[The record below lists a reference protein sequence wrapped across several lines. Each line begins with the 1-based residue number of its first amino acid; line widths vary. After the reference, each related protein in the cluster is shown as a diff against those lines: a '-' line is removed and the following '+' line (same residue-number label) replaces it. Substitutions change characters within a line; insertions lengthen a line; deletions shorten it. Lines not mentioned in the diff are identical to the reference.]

1 MGEDIMK
8 LHLGCG
14 KRYIEG
20 WVHVDAVQHPHVD
33 YIAMLDNLSFLD
45 DESVQEIYACHVLE
59 HFKRNEVKKFLSEW
73 FRVMKKDSILRLA
86 VPDFE
91 KACQLYHQTK
101 DIMLVKGLIC
111 GRQDYEFNFHYNVFD
126 MKSISEL
133 LKEIGFSCVKKYD
146 WRDTEHAHLDDYS
159 QSYYPHLD
167 KEHGMLLSLN
177 IEAVK

>member
-133 LKEIGFSCVKKYD
+133 LEEIGFSCVKKYD